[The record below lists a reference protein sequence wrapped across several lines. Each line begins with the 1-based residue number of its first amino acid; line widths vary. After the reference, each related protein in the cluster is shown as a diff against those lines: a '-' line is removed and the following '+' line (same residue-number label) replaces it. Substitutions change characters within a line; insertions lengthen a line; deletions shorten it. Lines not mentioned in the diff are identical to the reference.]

1 MDIELRVS
9 GEIVDV
15 RDGTH
20 DSPKYV
26 DEGFPL
32 ITSKN
37 LKEGKIVLDDVNY
50 VTKEDYNKINK
61 RSKVDKGDILY
72 SMIGTI
78 GNFSLVE
85 EEPVFAIKNVA
96 LFKFT
101 SSEVFNRYFLYVLSS
116 DFVKQQIELQ
126 QKGGTQ
132 KFVTL
137 KILRNLKIP
146 LPPLKTQQRIA
157 AILDDA
163 AALRDKTAQLLTE
176 YDLLAQSIFLE
187 MFGDPFNNQ
196 NNFELGTIRDL
207 VREAKYGTSA
217 KAGGIGQFSYL
228 RMNNLTYSGH
238 MDYEKLKYVDIPQ
251 KDIEKYIVRKGDIL
265 FNRTNSRE
273 LVGKTAIFDSDT
285 EMVAAGYLIRVR
297 INELGNPYFI
307 WGYLNSKHGKLIL
320 NSMCKNIVGMANINA
335 QELQNIKILLPPI
348 NLQNEFADK
357 VALIEQQKAL
367 AKQELQESEDLFN
380 CLLQQAFKGE
390 LV

>member
-1 MDIELRVS
+1 METILLT
-9 GEIVDV
+9 EIC
-15 RDGTH
+15 
-20 DSPKYV
+20 SPKQWKTISSSKLSDSGYPV
-26 DEGFPL
+26 YGANGVIGHYSDYTHEEPTVL
-32 ITSKN
+32 ITCRGATCGTINVSQPKSYVNGNAMALDN
-37 LKEGKIVLDDVNY
+37 LRKDYNLNFLKYILIARGLDDVISGSAQPQI
-50 VTKEDYNKINK
+50 T
-61 RSKVDKGDILY
+61 RTGL
-72 SMIGTI
+72 
-78 GNFSLVE
+78 
-85 EEPVFAIKNVA
+85 KNVR
-96 LFKFT
+96 
-101 SSEVFNRYFLYVLSS
+101 VPN
-116 DFVKQQIELQ
+116 
-126 QKGGTQ
+126 
-132 KFVTL
+132 
-137 KILRNLKIP
+137 
-146 LPPLKTQQRIA
+146 PPLKTQQRIA
-157 AILDDA
+157 GILDDA
-163 AALRDKTAQLLTE
+163 ATLRDKTAQLLTE